1 MGIDEMRGI
10 SKKVIDL
17 RKANGEVEEKI
28 LKCSP
33 KKLL

>member
-10 SKKVIDL
+10 SEKAIDL
-17 RKANGEVEEKI
+17 RKANGEVEEGI
-28 LKCSP
+28 LKYYP